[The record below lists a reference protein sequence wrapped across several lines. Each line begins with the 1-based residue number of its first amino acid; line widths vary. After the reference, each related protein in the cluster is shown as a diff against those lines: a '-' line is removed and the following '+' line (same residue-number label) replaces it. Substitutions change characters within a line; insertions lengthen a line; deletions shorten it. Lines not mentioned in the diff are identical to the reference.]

1 MTDPIPSLATA
12 LVLLFAPAIG
22 SFLGVVI
29 DRLPVGLSAVAGR
42 SHCEGCKRALAPLD
56 LIPVLSFLAL
66 RGRCRGCRGPIPIHL
81 PLIEGAALAI
91 ALWGW
96 LTVPS
101 GVLLW
106 TCLLGW
112 GLLAL
117 AVIDARHMI
126 LPDALTLPL
135 IALGLGASL
144 WLPGLSSGMHLAGA
158 ALGAAALWA
167 LRAVYSRLR
176 HTEGLGLGDVKLFAA
191 AGAWVGPGALASVLL
206 IAGVSGLIY
215 AARRGRQRGPDAP
228 VAFGPFLCAGT
239 WLTWL
244 YGPLVWSG

>member
-1 MTDPIPSLATA
+1 M
-12 LVLLFAPAIG
+12 LFAPAIG

-29 DRLPVGLSAVAGR
+29 DRLPAGLPLIAGR
-42 SHCEGCKRALAPLD
+42 SRCAGCARVLAPLD
-56 LIPVLSFLAL
+56 LIPILSFLAL
-66 RGRCRGCRGPIPIHL
+66 RGRCRNCRAPIPTRL
-81 PLIEGAALAI
+81 PLIEGAALAV

-96 LTVPS
+96 LTVPN

-112 GLLAL
+112 SLLAL

-144 WLPGLSSGMHLAGA
+144 WLPGLPPGVHLAGA
-158 ALGAAALWA
+158 ALGAASFWA
-167 LRAVYSRLR
+167 LRAVYFRLR

-206 IAGVSGLIY
+206 IAGVSGLIF
-215 AARRGRQRGPDAP
+215 AALRARHRGPAGP